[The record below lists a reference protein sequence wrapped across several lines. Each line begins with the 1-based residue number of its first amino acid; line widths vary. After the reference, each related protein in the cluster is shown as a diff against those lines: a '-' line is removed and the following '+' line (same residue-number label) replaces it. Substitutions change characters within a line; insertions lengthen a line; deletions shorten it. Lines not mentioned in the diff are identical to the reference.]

1 MVEGASV
8 DVSTISQ
15 KLHSAIQE
23 NEWQSN
29 KRAAK
34 EIQSLL
40 AVLNTYTPDPSTMLE
55 TMRETRIGVVV
66 SKLRKHSDECVKAY
80 ASRLTNKWKAA
91 LDVNSTSSKPKQPAV
106 VAASAYTKIPE
117 TAHDSKTGDA
127 ARLRVQQAYA
137 NERAKKDSRTSIFLE
152 NPIVKKVRGR
162 KPVASAATITRFT
175 NPERANMQQKVPR
188 SVAPS
193 SYKSSGDARPAPSS
207 SLPVRPAPRP
217 TTSAP
222 TANMTSDEARHHQRQ
237 LKLRA
242 LAENKARAT
251 GKTVPFASV
260 QQKPPAAASSTS
272 FTKMAPV
279 PSKFTAINRP
289 PPPASSSTSKRNSTT
304 SYVDKR
310 KMTKP
315 TGPPQAREQ
324 RKEFLD
330 KMYPRTVGRADPNT
344 NLKQKRKREDD
355 SSAKTPPLKAG
366 ERDVMHWLKGLAD
379 GDMSQYGPAFFE
391 HGFDTLKLVATMTD
405 KDVAVVV
412 PKRGHAR
419 VVAAALPSLQSKPLS
434 APPSR
439 RKKLSKYDD
448 DDEYDSDDGFLVD
461 DDDMPRFVPGL
472 ITSMIR
478 KGRRRRSAY
487 YDDDDEGEEDG
498 GNDSSDM
505 EASYEEIQR
514 EESRSAQFGDYEDDV
529 EDRRNRKHKAKK
541 QKRK

>member
-1 MVEGASV
+1 
-8 DVSTISQ
+8 
-15 KLHSAIQE
+15 
-23 NEWQSN
+23 
-29 KRAAK
+29 
-34 EIQSLL
+34 
-40 AVLNTYTPDPSTMLE
+40 
-55 TMRETRIGVVV
+55 
-66 SKLRKHSDECVKAY
+66 
-80 ASRLTNKWKAA
+80 
-91 LDVNSTSSKPKQPAV
+91 
-106 VAASAYTKIPE
+106 
-117 TAHDSKTGDA
+117 
-127 ARLRVQQAYA
+127 
-137 NERAKKDSRTSIFLE
+137 
-152 NPIVKKVRGR
+152 
-162 KPVASAATITRFT
+162 
-175 NPERANMQQKVPR
+175 
-188 SVAPS
+188 
-193 SYKSSGDARPAPSS
+193 
-207 SLPVRPAPRP
+207 
-217 TTSAP
+217 
-222 TANMTSDEARHHQRQ
+222 
-237 LKLRA
+237 
-242 LAENKARAT
+242 
-251 GKTVPFASV
+251 
-260 QQKPPAAASSTS
+260 
-272 FTKMAPV
+272 
-279 PSKFTAINRP
+279 
-289 PPPASSSTSKRNSTT
+289 
-304 SYVDKR
+304 
-310 KMTKP
+310 MTKP

-355 SSAKTPPLKAG
+355 SSAKNPPLQAG

-487 YDDDDEGEEDG
+487 YDDDVEGEEDG